1 MKIMNKTTKEVTYM
15 TKKAYQ
21 VNMDMT
27 TLEDLVGS
35 IRERAEKCDPSI
47 LYPLGQYQT
56 VVDRL
61 FTKYED
67 ISKDPKYKTRF
78 NILVKNFET
87 YREEFTSDCTC
98 TKK

>member
-1 MKIMNKTTKEVTYM
+1 M
-15 TKKAYQ
+15 TKNEDQIDK
-21 VNMDMT
+21 DMF

-35 IRERAEKCDPSI
+35 IRERSKNCDPNI

-78 NILVKNFET
+78 NLLVKSFET
-87 YREEFTSDCTC
+87 YRGEFTSECIC
-98 TKK
+98 MKR

>member
-1 MKIMNKTTKEVTYM
+1 M
-15 TKKAYQ
+15 TKNDDQINK
-21 VNMDMT
+21 DMS

-35 IRERAEKCDPSI
+35 IRERAKKCDPNI

-67 ISKDPKYKTRF
+67 ISKNPKYKTRF

-87 YREEFTSDCTC
+87 YRGEFTYECMC
-98 TKK
+98 MKK